1 MSLNTSIRGVVQVLF
16 YTTRTVVH
24 IIRISRKHSALKILN
39 LTRFTQVSMPNSYSL
54 SSVFIS
60 RVVAQFMDDDAGRHG
75 HVEAVQGGVRGEAGG
90 HQHALGGAGEELGG
104 DAGTLATQH

>member
-24 IIRISRKHSALKILN
+24 IIRISRKHLALLIFN
-39 LTRFTQVSMPNSYSL
+39 LTGQVSMTNSYSL

-75 HVEAVQGGVRGEAGG
+75 HVEAVQGGVRREAGG

>member
-24 IIRISRKHSALKILN
+24 IIRISRKHLALLIFN
-39 LTRFTQVSMPNSYSL
+39 LTGQVSMTNSYSL

>member
-1 MSLNTSIRGVVQVLF
+1 MSMT
-16 YTTRTVVH
+16 
-24 IIRISRKHSALKILN
+24 
-39 LTRFTQVSMPNSYSL
+39 NSYSL